1 MELRVA
7 TETTVLITV
16 TGPDKPG
23 VTSVLLAALSRHGVS
38 LLDVEQVVIRGRLT
52 LGVLVTAPGDP
63 EDLQDQLEDAMAT
76 VGMDVDVEIGA
87 NSVSGAPLSTH
98 AVVVLGSPVTARAF
112 SAIARTLASQDVN
125 IDSIR
130 RIADYPVT
138 GLELMVTAPASAT
151 TGLDLSAGAEATERA
166 AAAADPS
173 VAVSDGDTRGASV
186 VTQAAASGPDPSVA
200 VSDGKPAPDP
210 SVAETRLRT
219 ALAEIAAK
227 ENVDVA
233 VERAGLARRAKRL
246 IVFDVDSTLI
256 QGEVIEMLAAHAGV
270 EEQVRRVTEAA
281 MRGEID
287 FAESLR
293 QRVATL
299 AGLDEAVIDQVAER
313 IELTA
318 GARTT
323 IRTLRRLGFRCGVVS
338 GGFRQVIEPLAHELE
353 LDFVQANTLEVV
365 EGKLTGKVIGDIVD
379 RPGKAVALRRFAA
392 EAGVPMEQTVAVGD
406 GANDIDMLNAAG
418 LGVAFQAKPALREVA
433 DTALSHPFLDTV
445 LFILGV
451 TRDEVEAADAR
462 DGVLRRVPLS

>member
-1 MELRVA
+1 MS
-7 TETTVLITV
+7 TPETTVLITV

-23 VTSVLLAALSRHGVS
+23 VTSVLLTALSRNGVS

-52 LGVLVTAPGDP
+52 LGVLVTCPDDP

-76 VGMDVDVEIGA
+76 VGMQVDVEIGA
-87 NSVSGAPLSTH
+87 NSVAGARLSTH
-98 AVVVLGSPVTARAF
+98 AIVVLGSPVTARAF
-112 SAIARTLASQDVN
+112 STIARKLAEQNVN
-125 IDSIR
+125 IDAIR
-130 RIADYPVT
+130 GIADYPVT
-138 GLELMVTAPASAT
+138 GLELMVTAPVDQE
-151 TGLDLSAGAEATERA
+151 G
-166 AAAADPS
+166 
-173 VAVSDGDTRGASV
+173 
-186 VTQAAASGPDPSVA
+186 
-200 VSDGKPAPDP
+200 
-210 SVAETRLRT
+210 ETRLRT
-219 ALAEIAAK
+219 ALSVVAAK
-227 ENVDVA
+227 ESVDVA

-270 EEQVRRVTEAA
+270 EDEVRKVTESA

-299 AGLDEAVIDQVAER
+299 AGLDETVIDEVAER
-313 IELTA
+313 IELTP

-338 GGFRQVIEPLAHELE
+338 GGFRQVIEPLAHDLE

-365 EGKLTGKVIGDIVD
+365 DGKLTGKVIGEIVD
-379 RPGKAVALRRFAA
+379 RAAKAVALRRFAA

-418 LGVAFQAKPALREVA
+418 LGIAFNAKPALREIA
-433 DTALSHPFLDTV
+433 DAALSHPYLDAV

-462 DGVLRRVPLS
+462 DGLLRRVPLT